1 MSHLARG
8 PAIPHPQP
16 FSRREKG
23 GRCLL
28 SPSGREVGSEGT
40 GIDSKAS
47 ASSGRR
53 RDTRHATEGVEAAA

>member
-8 PAIPHPQP
+8 PVPHPRP

-23 GRCLL
+23 GNCFL
-28 SPSGREVGSEGT
+28 SPSGREVRSEGA

-47 ASSGRR
+47 AGSGRR
-53 RDTRHATEGVEAAA
+53 RGARHATEGVEAAA